1 MVENYKIKNKKY
13 YPKSNLL
20 CILIIKILCNYIL
33 SKYFYTSPCTFLNIS
48 KYSIFLPKQ
57 NNV

>member
-20 CILIIKILCNYIL
+20 CKLIIKILCNYIL
-33 SKYFYTSPCTFLNIS
+33 SKYFYTSPCTFLNILL
-48 KYSIFLPKQ
+48 FLPKQ